1 MTTTIKLAERV
12 LASARVVD
20 AHMPPDFANFSPLYL
35 LLELYLAEEQANYL
49 TIDAVRQRG
58 PASASTLKRWISA
71 IEGEGLVEQNAGL
84 LALTQKGYTLVVDTL
99 EGIFDVQRELD

>member
-12 LASARVVD
+12 LASARVVE
-20 AHMPPDFANFSPLYL
+20 AQMPFGFVSFSPLYL

-49 TIDAVRQRG
+49 TIDGVRQRG
-58 PASASTLKRWISA
+58 PASASTLKRWVSA
-71 IEGEGLVEQNAGL
+71 IEGEGLIEQNAGL